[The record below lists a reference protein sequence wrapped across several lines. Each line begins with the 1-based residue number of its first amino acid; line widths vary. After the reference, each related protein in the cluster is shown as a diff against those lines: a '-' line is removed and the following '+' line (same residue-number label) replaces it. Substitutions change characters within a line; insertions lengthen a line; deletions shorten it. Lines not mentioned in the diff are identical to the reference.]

1 MGAVSSVDFRAEWAE
16 LLRRRPVLAPSLR
29 IYGAVLEAWAAWA
42 PEAVVPLAWGHAQCS
57 ARWERGVP
65 LLAEAPPP
73 CTPADLE
80 PLLGAVMEA
89 LATLGPGL
97 AAPLQRF
104 AEAWDR
110 SEVALE
116 ALLPAPGRL
125 GSPEAETRLGLTP
138 GFPGFLAVASLR
150 PVLDA
155 YFAGTRPHLGDAWA
169 LGICPFCGA
178 PPAWADLVEDG
189 HRRLACHLC
198 GAGWRVPR
206 LACSYCGSL
215 DAKDAV
221 RLQAEGADEGYGI
234 AACGRC
240 QGYLK
245 ELDRRVRWNAGAA
258 LVEDWGSPHLDLVAE
273 RKGYWR
279 GVPTLVQ
286 LQPSH
291 P

>member
-73 CTPADLE
+73 CAPADLE

-138 GFPGFLAVASLR
+138 GLPGLLAVASLR